1 MAQAQDIGT
10 LTASARPMPAR
21 EAARCRICGS
31 ASVATV
37 GRVEFYSG
45 FPAQI
50 WDCRDCGC
58 RFADD
63 PGPIHDVLHA
73 EASSSYSVYREMAE
87 ASKRYFERGDLVKLR
102 ASLAIHRKYAF
113 VMDAIDAGPKESA
126 VLEVGCSRG
135 HLTAY
140 FILAGYDIL
149 GIDISPHAAKA
160 AELNFGH
167 HFALAGSSAI
177 TEREPYDV
185 VFHIGTIGCVSDPLA
200 FTRSLL
206 AKLRPGG
213 RLLFNAPNA
222 DACWLGDQL
231 WVDGAYPPD
240 LLTLFRKGF
249 WTKHFSE
256 EADVVESVEPCLP
269 ENGALIALKQLAGQK
284 WTVPQPLPIEAG
296 INDLREGRTKPR
308 ADPWYNVARAVRRA
322 PSLLLRMFPRQP
334 DPFGLFVTMT
344 KR

>member
-10 LTASARPMPAR
+10 LIAAALPAPAQD
-21 EAARCRICGS
+21 AARCRVCGS
-31 ASVATV
+31 AAIASI

-58 RFADD
+58 RFTDD

-73 EASSSYSVYREMAE
+73 EASSSYSVYRDMAE
-87 ASKRYFERGDLVKLR
+87 ASKKHFDRGDLAKLR

-113 VMDAIDAGPKESA
+113 VMDAVDAGPGESSI
-126 VLEVGCSRG
+126 LEVGCSRG
-135 HLTAY
+135 HMTAY

-149 GIDISPHAAKA
+149 GTDISPHAAKA
-160 AELNFGH
+160 AELNFGK

-177 TEREPYDV
+177 GDREPYDV
-185 VFHIGTIGCVSDPLA
+185 IFHIGTIGCVSDPLG

-222 DACWLGDQL
+222 GSCWLNGQL

-249 WTKHFSE
+249 WTKHFAG
-256 EADVVESVEPCLP
+256 EADVVESAEPCLP
-269 ENGALIALKQLAGQK
+269 ENSALIALKRLAGQK
-284 WTVPQPLPIEAG
+284 WMAPQPLPIEAG
-296 INDLREGRTKPR
+296 INDLREGRDKPR
-308 ADPWYNVARAVRRA
+308 ADPWFNVARAVRRM
-322 PSLLLRMFPRQP
+322 PGFLLRLFPRQA
-334 DPFGLFVTMT
+334 DAFGLFVSMT